1 MRITILGFPNL
12 YIGIDK
18 VNAIWGILLF
28 FTGEKQMTY
37 EKVDMRVLARAG
49 ARVLTQDEIAK
60 VTGAGNLPTSHL
72 SRDASG
78 RPADIT
84 QD

>member
-1 MRITILGFPNL
+1 
-12 YIGIDK
+12 
-18 VNAIWGILLF
+18 
-28 FTGEKQMTY
+28 MTDQ
-37 EKVDMRVLARAG
+37 KVDMRVLARAG
-49 ARVLTQDEIAK
+49 ARVLTQVEIAK
-60 VTGAGNLPTSHL
+60 VSGAGHLPTSHL

>member
-1 MRITILGFPNL
+1 LGFPNL

-49 ARVLTQDEIAK
+49 ARVLTHEEIAK
-60 VTGAGNLPTSHL
+60 VTGAGDLQTSHL

>member
-1 MRITILGFPNL
+1 
-12 YIGIDK
+12 
-18 VNAIWGILLF
+18 
-28 FTGEKQMTY
+28 MTY
-37 EKVDMRVLARAG
+37 EKIDMRVLARAG
-49 ARVLTQDEIAK
+49 ARVLTHEEIAK
-60 VTGAGNLPTSHL
+60 VTGAGDLPTSHL